1 MLELSYARL
10 KKILMI
16 LVVAQKEISSS
27 YLSLKLKVSER
38 TIRTD
43 INRLNEDITK
53 YNVLIKH
60 HRSKGYFLKEEQT
73 GSLAKLKADL
83 EELDKKVLF
92 DSVNIRLKKL
102 MCLLL
107 LTNVPI
113 SIYKILEDMYIS
125 SGTLASYIE
134 EIKSAIKGYHLEIA
148 RVNNAFSIVGD
159 EVEKRQCFIDQVEDK
174 NYKTYILGFTD
185 LEKSIFKEINLDEL
199 KSVLDEFMDKL
210 VFDIAD
216 FNRKNIIMHIAIT
229 ILRIK
234 NGNEIITFSDNSII
248 KGGIEKEFNQLFVGI
263 EQQFNVQISSAERNY
278 IKYHF
283 ALNNPQIIRDTEDN
297 SEVEINKAIMLFL
310 DRIRNNYGFD
320 LSDAT
325 ELINNLR
332 AHITSLIKINRFDST
347 RKNPL
352 LDVIISTFPLAYE
365 MTKTSIDVLEK
376 RLNLTFNDDEVS
388 FITLHIGAA
397 MENRYNQ
404 RLSAKKVAIVCGSG
418 TATANLLKV
427 KLEAKFSQ
435 YIEIVGLYSFEEYR
449 KGKMEPVDFIISTV
463 PIFDSKIPVVQ
474 VDLANFAHDSKE
486 LSNFITTT
494 ENQPL
499 SKLFD
504 QNLIFIHQ
512 DLKSKDAVLRKMLS
526 ALEKENVTK
535 PEYKHFLMKRE
546 KMYSTAIGGGIA
558 IPHPIKFSA
567 YKSRVAFLQ
576 TEREINWGNEHNVD
590 LIFMLA
596 INEDDYP
603 KIQPLFSF
611 LVDLQENSKFLK
623 LIKKTNS
630 AQEALQIINSFVKE
644 SLD

>member
-83 EELDKKVLF
+83 EKLDKKVMF

-125 SGTLASYIE
+125 SGTLANYIE
-134 EIKSAIKGYHLEIA
+134 EIKSAIKGNHLEIV

-234 NGNEIITFSDNSII
+234 NGNEITTFSDNSII
-248 KGGIEKEFNQLFVGI
+248 KGRIEKEFTQLFVGI
-263 EQQFNVQISSAERNY
+263 EQRFNVQISSAERNY

-297 SEVEINKAIMLFL
+297 SEVEINKVIMLFL

-332 AHITSLIKINRFDST
+332 THITSLIKINHFDST

-404 RLSAKKVAIVCGSG
+404 KLSAKKVAIVCGSG

-486 LSNFITTT
+486 LSNFITTA

-504 QNLIFIHQ
+504 QDLIFIHQ

-576 TEREINWGNEHNVD
+576 TEREINWGNKHNVD